1 MSNELIKSIEK
12 EYLKESLP
20 DLAPGDS
27 VKVKV
32 RIIEGNKERV
42 QAYEG
47 VVIRLRGGGINR
59 TVTVRRVFQGIG
71 VERIFL
77 LHSPKVESI
86 TVIRKGYVRRSKL
99 YYMRERSGKAARI
112 REKVVTNT
120 AASGKKADKK

>member
-47 VVIRLRGGGINR
+47 VVIRIRGGGINR

-120 AASGKKADKK
+120 TASGKKADKK